1 MVNGDWGRNV
11 KTVVAPFYTMRDAWK
26 YSHQSS
32 TVMFHNPFSTNNKL
46 VYEIG
51 LIDLSERL

>member
-26 YSHQSS
+26 YSHPSS
-32 TVMFHNPFSTNNKL
+32 TVMFHNPFSNKL